1 MALIDCPECGD
12 RISPEVSICPQCGH
26 PVHGNPVPAADPVDS
41 QRGGAETPAAAAI
54 ASTERSRGGS
64 WSRLPT
70 WLLFVL
76 VFIGGSVVLV
86 AAVSATAVLVGSIVD
101 GLEDLNAAGDSAAV
115 TTTVTTVPAGGEGGL
130 SIGQCIDDEELDK
143 YLSGD
148 DFSLVSCD
156 DPHDTEVYYRHEFA
170 AGPYPGDETVIDD
183 LKSVCRG
190 AFEGYVGVDYES
202 SALDFWALWPTQGAW
217 ESGNHLGECALFD
230 PDSNKLIGSAYRSG
244 W

>member
-1 MALIDCPECGD
+1 MWPRDFSWNPYL
-12 RISPEVSICPQCGH
+12 
-26 PVHGNPVPAADPVDS
+26 PVVRPRSSRKPGAYCRPGRFTA
-41 QRGGAETPAAAAI
+41 QRQRHSGGRCNSLGR
-54 ASTERSRGGS
+54 ASWGGS

-76 VFIGGSVVLV
+76 AFVGGSVVLV
-86 AAVSATAVLVGSIVD
+86 ACVSAAAVVVGSIVD
-101 GLEDLNAAGDSAAV
+101 GLEDLNATGDSAAV
-115 TTTVTTVPAGGEGGL
+115 TTTVTTVPAGGEDGL

-156 DPHDTEVYYRHEFA
+156 DPHDTEIYYRHDFA

-202 SALDFWALWPTQGAW
+202 STLDFWASWPTQGAW

-230 PDSNKLIGSAYRSG
+230 PDSNKLIGSAHRSG